1 MTSQIDSALKTFTF
15 PSKVDQAPIFVR
27 RWLPLDSRPHAIVQI
42 THGIAEHSGR
52 YDRFAR
58 FLMGLGYVVYAI
70 DLRGHGKTAG
80 LENLGQGSLT
90 AWEEMTADMKQLSD
104 IARTEYP
111 TLPLISFGHSMGSG
125 LNQSHIQNH
134 GNLLAGAVLCGTFG
148 AMPGGLPDAQY
159 ETVIREL
166 RAVGT
171 GADARK
177 PSPFF
182 GKLLAGF
189 EAPFVKSVPNP
200 TGSEWQ
206 TSDAEE
212 IRLFQEDPFCGK
224 PFSNSMTYSVIK
236 GFHDL
241 WIPERESRIPPHL
254 PILIIAGTDD
264 PVGGQTRTIWQ
275 LITRYMSQGH
285 LELSY
290 KFYAAGR
297 HEILNEEEKDRVHS
311 DVGHWLG
318 QLQDRWTQLERA
330 RLDEPRAA

>member
-1 MTSQIDSALKTFTF
+1 M
-15 PSKVDQAPIFVR
+15 
-27 RWLPLDSRPHAIVQI
+27 
-42 THGIAEHSGR
+42 
-52 YDRFAR
+52 
-58 FLMGLGYVVYAI
+58 
-70 DLRGHGKTAG
+70 
-80 LENLGQGSLT
+80 T

-104 IARTEYP
+104 IARTEYS
-111 TLPLISFGHSMGSG
+111 TLPLIAFGHSMGSG
-125 LNQSHIQNH
+125 LTQSHIQNH

-166 RAVGT
+166 RALGT
-171 GADARK
+171 SADARK

-212 IRLFQEDPFCGK
+212 IRLFQEDPLCGK

-285 LELSY
+285 LALSY
-290 KFYAAGR
+290 KFYAGGR
-297 HEILNEEEKDRVHS
+297 HEILNEEEKDRVHC

-318 QLQDRWTQLERA
+318 QLQDRWTHLERA
-330 RLDEPRAA
+330 RLDESRAA